1 MKKKKMSQSL
11 QKRKKPCK
19 SCPFRRDNNLEGA
32 EPGGS
37 HPFVYVGQSL
47 GPFWLPCHMDKEY
60 KDKNS
65 DPEKVDQ
72 CAGAAIYRANTGT
85 AELMPDGIM
94 TLPEDKELVFASH
107 EEFLSHYMNI
117 PIEDAKLSESD
128 LRLLLNFELNKASE
142 IKIIEKTK

>member
-1 MKKKKMSQSL
+1 MSQSL

-19 SCPFRRDNNLEGA
+19 GCPFRRDNNLKGA
-32 EPGGS
+32 NPGGS

-65 DPEKVDQ
+65 DPKAVDQ
-72 CAGAAIYRANTGT
+72 CAGAAIYRANTGS
-85 AELMPDGIM
+85 AELMPDMILN
-94 TLPEDKELVFASH
+94 LPEDKELVFASH

-117 PIEDAKLSESD
+117 PEEQITLSKDD
-128 LRLLLNFELNKASE
+128 LRILLHIEMSKLDE